1 MLFKGKFV
9 LFFYYQY
16 RVNALF
22 ICFVLK
28 VIIVVIIFSIWTVVI
43 RTMLIFFSAMIDRFF
58 RRSNTPIDETF
69 ELFLESSILMI
80 QKY

>member
-22 ICFVLK
+22 ICFVLN

-43 RTMLIFFSAMIDRFF
+43 RTMLIFSAMIDRFF
-58 RRSNTPIDETF
+58 RRSNMPIDETF
-69 ELFLESSILMI
+69 ELFLENSILMI
-80 QKY
+80 